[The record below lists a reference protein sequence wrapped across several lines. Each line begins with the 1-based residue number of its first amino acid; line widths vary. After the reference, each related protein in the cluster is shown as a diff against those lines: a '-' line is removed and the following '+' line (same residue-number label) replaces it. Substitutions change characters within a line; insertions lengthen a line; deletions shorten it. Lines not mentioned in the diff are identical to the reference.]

1 MRMVPLCTRSLTF
14 QRVTFEGMP
23 PFVLRFDDGLIW
35 SVEHDRKQIRIA
47 ARTQYII
54 KFTTV
59 VWKAIRQG
67 YQTPWPV
74 FAGFWCLIKNTAT
87 CKRNST
93 CYRSKFP
100 QFSLCQN
107 VDFHFIV
114 RFEDR
119 ATETGPRRHPLNN
132 KVSDKLP
139 RVDQLTID
147 IQFLNL
153 LSQVFFHGLPIEL
166 FPAGF

>member
-1 MRMVPLCTRSLTF
+1 MGISKNSILTF
-14 QRVTFEGMP
+14 SNWRRTKVEVEKEGFLEMP
-23 PFVLRFDDGLIW
+23 
-35 SVEHDRKQIRIA
+35 
-47 ARTQYII
+47 
-54 KFTTV
+54 
-59 VWKAIRQG
+59 
-67 YQTPWPV
+67 
-74 FAGFWCLIKNTAT
+74 
-87 CKRNST
+87 
-93 CYRSKFP
+93 
-100 QFSLCQN
+100 LCQN

-119 ATETGPRRHPLNN
+119 GTETGPRRHPLNN